1 MLHGPQAAT
10 MQPFAPGPFAFA
22 DPDHVRHCLAG
33 WRDLKFTPVDF
44 DYIAGIGPDAVADA
58 MALFQRIGPSA
69 FALRTLPPDERSAFE
84 KRLLE
89 LVEAH
94 HDGARVTF
102 PAAAWLL
109 TATSDHSNG

>member
-1 MLHGPQAAT
+1 
-10 MQPFAPGPFAFA
+10 
-22 DPDHVRHCLAG
+22 
-33 WRDLKFTPVDF
+33 LKFTPVDF